1 MSGTTKQ
8 EKDRKK
14 AALEELLEKTRAEFE
29 KSYAGVWDEASAEI
43 TEFDGLPA
51 DPDTVRSGTNS
62 KMEVETPEPKPVVG
76 LQVPDRAVGNK
87 WKRTVAAA
95 KGWTEGQSSASADST
110 ENFALVTA
118 TYSTM
123 VELSSS
129 DEAPDAPPS
138 LPLVMGYQAGGDGGG
153 SQKGASSAAA
163 SSASSLPPVTGD
175 HAGGRGGVLVIVGGH
190 SSAASS
196 SSPPGGGGPA
206 LTKKERVALSK
217 SQQME
222 KRDMKVL
229 ARPICDLPESWVKA
243 TWPKVDCTQ
252 CGFVDHWKGME
263 NHLLNDSWERVFS
276 CNGCIMRREDLP
288 DTAVTASWIVTN
300 HPGFQRKSMQV
311 AAFNHAR
318 DNGKKEFPMMGRSG
332 IRQLQRDSLVELF
345 APLADAF
352 SRKRQH
358 MEVLGSRHAHHQA
371 LALKLKSVTTTAERD
386 VILSELDAVF
396 QRDFLLAFADSTP
409 EVQDRF
415 HLASSYS
422 DEWVS
427 SPAGHLRM
435 WYICRGRTGGWDV
448 STLSSAECLRLITS
462 KKWDTLYEDPLA
474 PGQRWWCSCGTRFK
488 CRYGV
493 ICEIETRGIEGTQY
507 ARAWPPNEHVEDG
520 RALFY
525 QDTIKP
531 SSPEDLYEQV
541 PVVGPQ
547 CSAGMITIHDEA
559 KGEYVIDRAFDA
571 SLPVWEW
578 AHMFFL
584 CGVVLPEEISKK
596 EAKKRSNEVWY
607 GPEATAQRL
616 AEKTAAKSKK
626 DGDWAAWEESCRKK

>member
-1 MSGTTKQ
+1 MSGTGSNTPVGMQQ

-29 KSYAGVWDEASAEI
+29 KSYAGVKGSKEEWDEASAEI
-43 TEFDGLPA
+43 RMTHQFDGLSA
-51 DPDTVRSGTNS
+51 DPDTARSGTNS
-62 KMEVETPEPKPVVG
+62 KMEVETPEPKPVG

-87 WKRTVAAA
+87 WKRTAAA
-95 KGWTEGQSSASADST
+95 KGWTEGQSSASAAST
-110 ENFALVTA
+110 ETFALVTA
-118 TYSTM
+118 PYSTM
-123 VELSSS
+123 VELSS

-138 LPLVMGYQAGGDGGG
+138 LPPVTGYQAGGDGGG

-163 SSASSLPPVTGD
+163 SSASSLPPVTGYQ
-175 HAGGRGGVLVIVGGH
+175 AGGGGGVLVIGD
-190 SSAASS
+190 
-196 SSPPGGGGPA
+196 GPA
-206 LTKKERVALSK
+206 LTKKERLALSK

-222 KRDMKVL
+222 NRDMKEL

-252 CGFVDHWKGME
+252 CGFVDSWKRME

-276 CNGCIMRREDLP
+276 CNGCIMRRENLP
-288 DTAVTASWIVTN
+288 DKSVTASWIVTN
-300 HPGFQRKSMQV
+300 HPGFQRKSENV

-318 DNGKKEFPMMGRSG
+318 DNAKKEFPMMGRSG
-332 IRQLQRDSLVELF
+332 IRQLQRNALVELF

-358 MEVLGSRHAHHQA
+358 MEVIGSTHAHHQA
-371 LALKLKSVTTTAERD
+371 LALKLKSVKTTAEREE
-386 VILSELDAVF
+386 VLSELDAVF

-409 EVQDRF
+409 EVQDKF

-427 SPAGHLRM
+427 SPAGHFRM
-435 WYICRGRTGGWDV
+435 WYICRGGTGWDA
-448 STLSSAECLRLITS
+448 STQSSVECLRLITS

-488 CRYGV
+488 CKYGV

-531 SSPEDLYEQV
+531 SSPEDLYERV

-571 SLPVWEW
+571 SLPLWEW
-578 AHMFFL
+578 VHMFFL
-584 CGVVLPEEISKK
+584 CGVQLPEEISKK
-596 EAKKRSNEVWY
+596 EAKKRANEAWY

-616 AEKTAAKSKK
+616 AETTAAKSKK
-626 DGDWAAWEESCRKK
+626 DGEWAAWEESRRKK